1 MLQFNDRFVNFNH
14 RKVCEVLL
22 QTWIKKAGQHFDF
35 VGRTTDFCVVGGC
48 QFCESRH
55 TDINGIILWKYVHT
69 IINRN
74 MWTTL
79 PTVCAHVTSHTVW
92 MNIEGSPDLIWGR
105 RPLWNPSAFAWTEDY
120 KLLISFDTSLAT
132 ASHCLQLLAF
142 LTPLFISNL

>member
-14 RKVCEVLL
+14 RKDREVLL
-22 QTWIKKAGQHFDF
+22 QKELRKQVSTLTLSVAQL
-35 VGRTTDFCVVGGC
+35 TSMVGGC

-92 MNIEGSPDLIWGR
+92 MNIEGSPDLTWGR
-105 RPLWNPSAFAWTEDY
+105 RPLWNPSAFAGRDDY
-120 KLLISFDTSLAT
+120 KLQLSFDTLLAI

-142 LTPLFISNL
+142 LAPLFISNL